1 MTHLS
6 KVRAEQKWGLSL
18 KRLTMCLQSSQ
29 RAILLRKEEC
39 LALLDGDFS
48 RGDED
53 HNYLWSYQGGTIG
66 KVYHYV
72 GK

>member
-1 MTHLS
+1 MGAIPETINDVFAIVS
-6 KVRAEQKWGLSL
+6 KSHFE
-18 KRLTMCLQSSQ
+18 
-29 RAILLRKEEC
+29 RKEEC

-48 RGDED
+48 RADED
-53 HNYLWSYQGGTIG
+53 HNYLWSYEGGTIG